1 MNASGGI
8 SEVSVNDTI
17 KIVEKIINDNKIE
30 LNNQNN

>member
-8 SEVSVNDTI
+8 SKVSVNDTI
-17 KIVEKIINDNKIE
+17 KIVEKIISDNKTK

>member
-17 KIVEKIINDNKIE
+17 KLIEKIIKNYKTE
-30 LNNQNN
+30 LTNQN